1 MSEEAKNNKTY
12 ITSDIGVAAFLQLR
26 GCRLLVCQR
35 SENGRFHF
43 EFEELNSECDKLTF
57 EFLNSDYCKFDNNVR
72 NLKKILFSK

>member
-43 EFEELNSECDKLTF
+43 EFEDLNSECDKLTF
-57 EFLNSDYCKFDNNVR
+57 
-72 NLKKILFSK
+72 